1 MGEEMR
7 ECRMTIDECRY
18 SIFFIKIADR
28 NGCSKLQVIKETSE
42 RLQ

>member
-7 ECRMTIDECRY
+7 DCPMTIGECRY
-18 SIFFIKIADR
+18 SLFFIKLADR
-28 NGCSKLQVIKETSE
+28 NGSAKLQVIKETSE